1 MGQGCRGLKTWG
13 LGRPQS
19 ASTQDLRAEE
29 QGDLRQTGADGA
41 GPGTRGGTRSG
52 AGGQVGRPRQG
63 NTEVRP
69 NQLEQ
74 ERGRFA
80 WKWTPRPGMWTTV
93 RPGHASKSKSHAPQM
108 GSERER
114 ERCVCVCVYT
124 TRQRGEKTPCWLF
137 RILVCLCVTL
147 QEERVALGKCASI
160 SLLNWFCL
168 LVRARPRSPERVSRL
183 SVLCVFGTRSV
194 HNSGLAGA
202 GCLPARLSRQKAF
215 DCSFRG
221 VWHSEPNGGL
231 ISLHFG
237 LRGWMGGPPGLC
249 VRGCVCVWGVGLVP
263 CVTESG
269 CALGAVLS

>member
-63 NTEVRP
+63 NTEARP

-93 RPGHASKSKSHAPQM
+93 GSGHASRSKSHAPQM

-124 TRQRGEKTPCWLF
+124 HIPQMG
-137 RILVCLCVTL
+137 LVLYFPSLEFKVTVTL
-147 QEERVALGKCASI
+147 FFQLY
-160 SLLNWFCL
+160 
-168 LVRARPRSPERVSRL
+168 
-183 SVLCVFGTRSV
+183 
-194 HNSGLAGA
+194 H
-202 GCLPARLSRQKAF
+202 
-215 DCSFRG
+215 
-221 VWHSEPNGGL
+221 L
-231 ISLHFG
+231 I
-237 LRGWMGGPPGLC
+237 
-249 VRGCVCVWGVGLVP
+249 
-263 CVTESG
+263 
-269 CALGAVLS
+269 